1 MDTGTSPVPK
11 HLPPKRRK
19 AACPTEAALQVIG
32 GRWKTLILWHLFQG
46 SQRFS
51 GLLRAIDG
59 VTQKMLTQ
67 QLREMEQDG
76 IVHCKVYAEVPPK
89 VEYSV
94 TALGAS
100 LRPVVAAMCKW
111 GETRMRS

>member
-1 MDTGTSPVPK
+1 MDTGARLRTRS
-11 HLPPKRRK
+11 RRP
-19 AACPTEAALQVIG
+19 AGCPAEATLQVIG

-46 SQRFS
+46 SKRFS
-51 GLLRAIDG
+51 VLMRVISGI
-59 VTQKMLTQ
+59 TQKMLTQ
-67 QLREMEQDG
+67 QLREMEADG
-76 IVHCKVYAEVPPK
+76 IVHRKVYAEVPPK

-111 GETRMRS
+111 GAARMRS